1 MRYFAFL
8 TFGLAIASA
17 EALTI
22 TESGGHFETAYA
34 KWSPVSGATSY
45 NVYLDGER
53 IHDPLIR
60 SYASYVRA
68 DIPGISAGSHTIK
81 IVAVTS
87 GVEGESAS
95 ETVSAKAHDR
105 SGFAFHGGA
114 VPGAYKTDGTL
125 KDGALV
131 VYVTE
136 NTKNSVS
143 LDVKT
148 DSKGGTTSCQ
158 GFQGILDCMKK
169 GYETRPVAIRLV
181 GNITDPS
188 LLDNGDIV
196 IDLKSSENSYL
207 TIEGIG
213 EDATANGWG
222 IRLKNAS
229 NVEIRNLGLMN
240 VDSKE
245 GDDIGLQSN
254 NSHIWVHNNDFF
266 YGHAGSDGDQLKGDG
281 ALDCKL
287 SRYITFSYNHFFDT
301 GKSNLLGLKENV
313 YSYDATDYYIT
324 YHHNWYDHSD
334 SRHPRVRFYNA
345 HVYNNYY
352 DGISK
357 YGAGSTLGS
366 SVFMEGNYFRNC
378 KYPMLTSM
386 QGSDLYA
393 GSSKSSTNNATFSE
407 EAGGTIKAFNNYMT
421 GSYTFIPYKA
431 TSYTNKGSTVSASD
445 MGINTATDFD
455 AYVVSSRSDKVP
467 ATVTSKSGSHY
478 YSNFDTD
485 ESLMYSYTAETPEAA
500 KATVLSYAGRV
511 GGGDFKWTFDNS
523 SDDASYDVNTALK
536 TALTSYVTTLKTI
549 QGEGEFVAEPASSS
563 SSIATSSSSSIAA
576 SSSSSIAASS
586 SSSAQGSSSSAAVSS
601 SSKISG
607 ATTPISGDVTHNF
620 TQDGTESLYFL
631 ISGNLSSDKGSVEV
645 DGETLTRCL
654 KLESS
659 TAIAFTLEIPATVTL
674 YLDAGFSKNVKIDG
688 TAYAATDGKVTAT
701 LESGNHTISKGDAA
715 NLFLIEVRAEKT
727 DALLTLENGE
737 PRISFDRLSKS
748 ILVESSRVQ
757 RIEVI
762 RLDGSILCHA
772 KNIRRIPM
780 SAYPNGI
787 YLVRARTGEGTL
799 TRKILVE

>member
-1 MRYFAFL
+1 MKYFALLILGMFL
-8 TFGLAIASA
+8 ASA
-17 EALTI
+17 QALTV
-22 TESGGHFETAYA
+22 TQSGGHFETAYA
-34 KWSPVSGATSY
+34 KWSPVSGATGY
-45 NVYLDGER
+45 NVYLDGAK

-60 SYASYVRA
+60 SYGSYVRA
-68 DIPGISAGSHTIK
+68 DIPGLSAGTHTIK
-81 IVAVTS
+81 VVSVSS
-87 GVEGESAS
+87 GVEGESATA
-95 ETVSAKAHDR
+95 TVSVKPHDR
-105 SGFAFHGGA
+105 SGFAFLGGKL
-114 VPGAYKTDGTL
+114 PGAYKADGTL

-136 NTKNSVS
+136 NTKNDVA
-143 LDVKT
+143 LDIKT
-148 DSKGGTTSCQ
+148 DSKGGTTTCQ
-158 GFQGILDCMKK
+158 GFQGILNCMKK

-181 GNITDPS
+181 GNITDPD
-188 LLDNGDIV
+188 LLVDGDILV
-196 IDLKSSENSYL
+196 DLNSSESSHL

-229 NVEIRNLGLMN
+229 NVEIRNLGVMN

-245 GDDIGLQSN
+245 GDDIGLQQNTSY
-254 NSHIWVHNNDFF
+254 IWIHNNDFF

-287 SRYITFSYNHFFDT
+287 SRYVTFSYNHFFDT
-301 GKSNLLGLKENV
+301 GKSNLLGLSENV

-386 QGSDLYA
+386 QGTDLYA
-393 GSSKSSTNNATFSE
+393 GTSKSSTGNAIFRK
-407 EAGGTIKAFNNYMT
+407 EAGGTIKAFDNYMT
-421 GSYTFIPYKA
+421 GSYTFIPYGA

-455 AYVVSSRSDKVP
+455 AYVVTKKSDKVP
-467 ATVTSKSGSHY
+467 TSVKSKSGSHY

-485 ESLMYSYTAETPEAA
+485 ESKMYSYTAETPEAA

-523 SDDASYDVNTALK
+523 SDDASSDVNTALK
-536 TALTSYVTTLKTI
+536 SALTSYVTTLKAI
-549 QGEGEFVAEPASSS
+549 QGEGEFVAEP
-563 SSIATSSSSSIAA
+563 TSSSSLV
-576 SSSSSIAASS
+576 SS
-586 SSSAQGSSSSAAVSS
+586 SSSAQGSSSSSGIVDSS
-601 SSKISG
+601 SSAISSSSSSNFSN
-607 ATTPISGDVTHNF
+607 APLPIRGDVTLNF
-620 TQDGTESLYFL
+620 TRDGKESPNFL
-631 ISGNLSSDKGSVEV
+631 VSGNLSSAKGSIEV
-645 DGETLTRCL
+645 GGETLTQCL
-654 KLESS
+654 KMESS
-659 TAIAFTLEIPATVTL
+659 TAVSFTLEIFATVTL
-674 YLDAGFSKNVKIDG
+674 YLDDGFSKSIKIDG
-688 TAYAATDGKVTAT
+688 KAYTATDGKVTVS
-701 LESGNHTISKGDAA
+701 LESGSHTVSKGDAA
-715 NLFLIEVRAEKT
+715 NLFLVNVLAEKT
-727 DALLTLENGE
+727 EAILTLGKSE

-757 RIEVI
+757 RVEIV
-762 RLDGSILCHA
+762 RLDGTILCHA
-772 KNIRRIPM
+772 ENIKRIPM
-780 SAYPNGI
+780 NAYPSGV
-787 YLVRARTGEGTL
+787 YLVRAKTGDGTL